1 MVLCIICVHWEMYFM
16 SGFMYNMCALGD
28 VFYVWFYV

>member
-16 SGFMYNMCALGD
+16 SGFMYNIMCALGD
-28 VFYVWFYV
+28 VFYV